1 MPALSGVHADRVRRV
16 PLLQGHE
23 EVRWPRPDEAV
34 VSAPAVH
41 RGESLA
47 LHTSGCIYLHYT
59 TTKDIQCFLKKS
71 FLFSKHAFIHL
82 ISHNLTNSIQVQ

>member
-23 EVRWPRPDEAV
+23 EVRWPGPDEAV

-47 LHTSGCIYLHYT
+47 LHTSGCIYLHYHERYSM
-59 TTKDIQCFLKKS
+59 FLKEV
-71 FLFSKHAFIHL
+71 FSVHQACIYTFDFTQ
-82 ISHNLTNSIQVQ
+82 SH